1 MKRSFLV
8 AFAGLIAL
16 SGCSSHRQPEAA
28 QTSRPP
34 VAVKLETAAGVKLPL
49 KYEATGTVRA
59 KTAAVISS
67 KVMAHVLRVN
77 FQAGDHVASGQL
89 LVELDGR
96 DLEAGLRQA
105 EAAEREAREALA
117 ETEAAI
123 ASAKANL
130 ELAQATFRRMEDL
143 FEKRSISRQEFD
155 EATARLRSAT
165 AAYDM
170 AAAKRKQVAARIA
183 QASEGIQT
191 AKILLSYARITAPF
205 DGVITEKHV
214 EPGNLAAPGAALAV
228 IERDGAYRLEAEVEE
243 SRLSQIRAGQ
253 PVTVILDSLNR
264 TLAAGVSEIL
274 PSVDPAS
281 RTNTVRID
289 LPPAPG
295 LRSGMFGRAVFSLGE
310 RRVLAVPITAV
321 REQGQLQLLFVA
333 EGGRARSRLVTL
345 GDTFDGRREVLSGL
359 REGEQYVAQLP
370 AGLDDGT
377 PLEVRP

>member
-1 MKRSFLV
+1 MKSSFLV
-8 AFAGLIAL
+8 AIAGLIAL
-16 SGCSSHRQPEAA
+16 SGCGNHMRLETA
-28 QTSRPP
+28 QTSQAP
-34 VAVKLETAAGVKLPL
+34 VAVKLETAAGIEMPL

-59 KTAAVISS
+59 KTAAAISS

-77 FQAGDHVASGQL
+77 FQAGDHVQSGQL
-89 LVELDGR
+89 LLELDGR

-105 EAAEREAREALA
+105 EAAEREAREALEEA
-117 ETEAAI
+117 EAAI

-143 FEKRSISRQEFD
+143 FEKRSVSRQEFD

-165 AAYDM
+165 AALEM
-170 AAAKRKQVAARIA
+170 ATAKRRQMAARIA
-183 QASEGIQT
+183 QASEGVQT
-191 AKILLSYARITAPF
+191 AKILLGYARITAPF

-228 IERDGAYRLEAEVEE
+228 MERDGAYRLEAEVEE
-243 SRLSQIRAGQ
+243 SRLRQIRSGQ
-253 PVTVILDSLNR
+253 PVTVILDSLNQ
-264 TLAAGVSEIL
+264 TLAASVSEIL

-281 RTNTVRID
+281 RTNSVRID

-310 RRVLAVPITAV
+310 RRVLTVPAAAV

-345 GDTFDGRREVLSGL
+345 GDVYQGRREVLSGL
-359 REGEQYVAQLP
+359 REGEQYVAQVP
-370 AGLDDGT
+370 APLADGA